1 MIFNLQFILVPLVAS
16 FVLLTLTSYFGIHVL
31 KREIIFIDIALAQIA
46 VLGSAIAIYLEHTF
60 QIHEVMIGKLNLSD
74 TLAYMFSLL
83 FCMGAALIFTFLK
96 NPKIKTTIEAF
107 IGIAYA
113 FATTAAVIILDKG
126 AGGDVHLHDMLT
138 GVLLWT
144 TWPQVLRLS
153 IVFMIIGGFHVIFR
167 RTFIELT
174 DFYQDNSSTINRR
187 KLWDF
192 LFYFSFGIMII
203 ESVKIAGVLTV
214 FAFLIIPASIS
225 ALFSTQWRH
234 RIIIGL
240 VSGLIATILGLHFSL
255 TLDLTASP
263 LIILFLGLIL
273 LIAIIVRSIVVK
285 GRPAATIRKQQTNLE
300 V

>member
-1 MIFNLQFILVPLVAS
+1 MLLNLQFILVPLLAS
-16 FVLLTLTSYFGIHVL
+16 LVLLTLTSYFGIHVL

-46 VLGSAIAIYLEHTF
+46 VLGGAVAIYLEHSF
-60 QIHEVMIGKLNLSD
+60 HINEIMVGKINLAS
-74 TLAYMFSLL
+74 TMAYVFSLI
-83 FCMGAALIFTFLK
+83 FCLGAALIFTFLK
-96 NPKIKTTIEAF
+96 NPKIKTPIEAF

-153 IVFMIIGGFHVIFR
+153 IVFVIIGGFHIIYHKKF
-167 RTFIELT
+167 TQLT
-174 DFYQDNSSTINRR
+174 DFYMEKSSPMKRQR
-187 KLWDF
+187 LWDF
-192 LFYFSFGIMII
+192 LFYATFGVMII

-214 FAFLIIPASIS
+214 FAFLILPASIS
-225 ALFSTQWRH
+225 ALFSTQWRN
-234 RIIIGL
+234 RIFIGL
-240 VSGLIATILGLHFSL
+240 VSGLLATMLGLHFSL

-273 LIAIIVRSIVVK
+273 LVGILARKSKLSIEN
-285 GRPAATIRKQQTNLE
+285 RN
-300 V
+300 